1 MFNWLKRRRAKN
13 AAIEGLS
20 VAKELE
26 AEGDI
31 PPFDEVT
38 KLCQTDLKMDD
49 VLAKQLK
56 PAWYVQHDPSKPHAH
71 DGKMPAPRHVSRRK
85 SAVKRKR

>member
-1 MFNWLKRRRAKN
+1 MFNWFKRRRAKK

-20 VAKELE
+20 VAKKLE

-38 KLCQTDLKMDD
+38 KLCQTDLKMEDT
-49 VLAKQLK
+49 LAKQLK
-56 PAWYVQHDPSKPHAH
+56 PAWYVQHDPAKTHDH
-71 DGKMPAPRHVSRRK
+71 DGKTPAARRVSRRK